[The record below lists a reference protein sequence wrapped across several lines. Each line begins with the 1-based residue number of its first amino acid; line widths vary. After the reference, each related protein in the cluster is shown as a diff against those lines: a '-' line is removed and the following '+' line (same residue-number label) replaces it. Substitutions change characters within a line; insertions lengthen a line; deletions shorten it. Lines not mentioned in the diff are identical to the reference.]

1 MTATQGTV
9 PASTSETRVVRLT
22 VSTALCVTIELNDPT
37 RFNAQSKP
45 LLSDLKNAVRGL
57 FELQLYAAIAAMAFS
72 GVGVHFCT
80 GGDLNSRNDASQ
92 GQPESSLQDLT
103 ASLWDQSQIVREM
116 RELRMIKCGAVF
128 GKLIGGGVAFALVT
142 DWRCCSRSATFNY
155 GNLPRGVNPLFMF
168 SKALPRL
175 VGQSVGF

>member
-1 MTATQGTV
+1 MTAAQGTV
-9 PASTSETRVVRLT
+9 PVGETRVVRLT
-22 VSTALCVTIELNDPT
+22 VSTALCVTIELNDPA

-57 FELQLYAAIAAMAFS
+57 FELQSYTAIAAMAFS

-80 GGDLNSRNDASQ
+80 GGDLNSRNDASK

-103 ASLWDQSQIVREM
+103 ASLWDQSQIVRQM
-116 RELRMIKCGAVF
+116 RELRMTKCGAVF

-142 DWRCCSRSATFNY
+142 DW
-155 GNLPRGVNPLFMF
+155 
-168 SKALPRL
+168 
-175 VGQSVGF
+175 